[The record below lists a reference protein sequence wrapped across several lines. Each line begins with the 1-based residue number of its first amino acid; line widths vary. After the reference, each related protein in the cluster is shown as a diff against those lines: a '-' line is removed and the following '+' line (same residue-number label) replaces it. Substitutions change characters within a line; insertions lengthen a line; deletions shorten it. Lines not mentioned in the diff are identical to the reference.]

1 MDATVLVTT
10 DELCAAI
17 KDTFEDTRSI
27 LEPSGALGIAGAKK
41 YLSNLNLIGKK
52 VIAIASGANMN
63 FDRLRS
69 VADRAELGEKR
80 EALLSVVIP
89 EKCGR
94 YSFLLLLVVS

>member
-41 YLSNLNLIGKK
+41 YLSNLNLFGKK

-63 FDRLRS
+63 FDRLRF